1 MRNLPDVVMRT
12 ELLLDGLPRSFTSQG
27 VTDLCS
33 PYGTVLSVQ
42 LHFSPGTRP
51 GFAYVKMATEQEA
64 RAVHQALNHI
74 ELDGELLL
82 VIGP

>member
-1 MRNLPDVVMRT
+1 MGT
-12 ELLLDGLPRSFTSQG
+12 QLLLDGLPRSFTPQG

-33 PYGTVLSVQ
+33 PHGTVLSVQ
-42 LHFSPGTRP
+42 LHFGPGTRP

-64 RAVHQALNHI
+64 RAVHQALNHT
-74 ELDGELLL
+74 ELNGERLL

>member
-1 MRNLPDVVMRT
+1 MKT
-12 ELLLDGLPRSFTSQG
+12 ELLLDGLPRALMPQD

-42 LHFSPGTRP
+42 LHFSPGTRS

-64 RAVHQALNHI
+64 RAVRQALNHI
-74 ELDGELLL
+74 ELKGELLL